1 MGSIAVHKHSS
12 GGSDWLAKSSQ
23 VLIAKCLARR
33 QCRDCGKNYNLADID
48 LPASDGKPAICM
60 PPLLPPTACAAKLE
74 TRSDDNFATV
84 KRRIEVCYVCPL
96 EWAQASQVWLGS
108 ILCSPASS
116 ALTGLS

>member
-1 MGSIAVHKHSS
+1 MHGDWDQFPVHMHSS
-12 GGSDWLAKSSQ
+12 DGSDWHAKSLQ

-60 PPLLPPTACAAKLE
+60 PPLLPPAACAAKLE

-84 KRRIEVCYVCPL
+84 KRRIEVCSSPL
-96 EWAQASQVWLGS
+96 EWAQAS
-108 ILCSPASS
+108 
-116 ALTGLS
+116 